1 MDAPDPGYA
10 LQGFGSGAGKMRGK
24 NMTTMIADFTN
35 VGRIFVTALSLL
47 IAFGA
52 AAQEDRIWENLGP
65 RVVTSGSVLGIT
77 DGEVVGAIN
86 SVALHPSNA
95 DVMFI
100 GSVNGGVWR
109 TTNATDTSPGWE
121 NVSDDLPSL
130 SIGTVAYDVGDA
142 TFQTI
147 LAGAGR
153 YSSFGRRGGSP
164 QFGVYRSTNG
174 GDDWVDIDGAA
185 LDGQSINAI
194 AANGNLVLVSTGGSV
209 AGPGLLLGQN
219 VGGTWQW
226 TQLSGRTPPGAT
238 APILPAGRTF
248 EVVADPTTAGRY
260 YTMNQSGVYRVT
272 LPAATPED
280 AAWTRVST
288 AAMDGQ
294 LAGAAHGRLAIG
306 PGGEVFVAMSTGG
319 VVLSNFWRSADGST
333 GWQTLDTP
341 ITNGFG
347 NWFLALAADPAN
359 GNIAYVGGG
368 GRGSEYRVDASQA
381 SGSQASRITT
391 TGTASNS
398 RPHADVRDLRFD
410 ANGDLIEGNDGG
422 VYKQTNPADATGDWF
437 SLNGN
442 LVITEIHNAAWDAVS
457 HTAMAG
463 TQDNGTNIQND
474 FVRDRWLNIQGGDG
488 GDAAINDTG
497 SAVQSQRYTSSQ
509 RLGGFTRRTYDQ
521 DNIQLATNAAPMTPP
536 TCAGGMPCFTP
547 TWPFTTP
554 VAVNVV
560 NPIRIVVGG
569 SNGVFES
576 TDQGQNAVQLLDGGG
591 AAVPG
596 VNAGGSSDPIA
607 AGANGNADALYVGRS
622 DDVWVRTAGGF
633 GGAMTQTDPSAT
645 RTNGIVDVVIDPGD
659 DQTAFAIDSGA
670 VFWTSDAGTSWTDI
684 TGNLAAA
691 TTAALRSIA
700 YSISNIDGAVIIG
713 TDNGVFIARGD
724 GSSVNDAGGS
734 PIPFTDWAALG
745 VGLPPAPVY
754 DLEYDPADEIVVA
767 GTLGHSAWALNMEER
782 DPIDVALVLDKSGS
796 MGDPACTGC
805 ESKMVVLQDAAE
817 LFIQTWQMLSDTD
830 DRIAAVF
837 FDSSIDTFS
846 TSGGDELV
854 TLTGSGD
861 NVISYI
867 RSKTDG
873 GSTAMG
879 GGAQTAINLL
889 TDASR
894 PRSLIIFTDGMQNRD
909 PMIELT
915 AGVYE
920 IRNTGRSG
928 SGVSPT
934 TPPTQLNNALD
945 ITMNTIGVG
954 VTAVYEAE
962 LSAIS
967 GGTDGLHKSTTNAD
981 ADLRRFY
988 IEQLVDTLRD
998 ASPQLVDYRY
1008 ARISGDRTDTQSF
1021 GINVG
1026 AKKVVLVISWDRR
1039 DAERLPVSVFKDGK
1053 DITKLAKER
1062 RRGNFYDVISFDTS
1076 SHQKAADTDAA
1087 LSSDGEWEVRVQGAG
1102 GIDYEVAA
1110 LADHSLLDYEFETT
1124 PGLLQAGDTTVLA
1137 GEVELNGLPYGDD
1150 VSVRVEIGIPQQ
1162 SLATALALTPAPSG
1176 IKPKDGETL
1185 AEAKLRHL
1193 LLHNTEFLERIS
1205 KRRTS
1210 KTLTRTT
1217 AGRFSAP
1224 FAETSVAG
1232 TYKLSFL
1239 LEGSGLRTGEFERRE
1254 QRFFIVNPGPF
1265 ARGSSA
1271 IQTVDVKTVDGT
1283 MTITIRIRPQ
1293 DIHGNYL
1300 GADQNEDVSAT
1311 IPGTGDTAV
1320 VTDIG
1325 DGWYELVLTSN
1336 EITPDIHVS
1345 IGDEVVATG
1354 KPHEIDVK
1362 ERPPIVTERPPEEN
1376 AAPSLVDRL
1385 CWLWLLLVVILLM
1398 SLLLLII
1405 RLAKSR

>member
-1 MDAPDPGYA
+1 
-10 LQGFGSGAGKMRGK
+10 
-24 NMTTMIADFTN
+24 MTIMIAEVTN
-35 VGRIFVTALSLL
+35 MSRIFVALFGLL
-47 IAFGA
+47 LAIGA
-52 AAQEDRIWENLGP
+52 SAQEDRIWENLGP
-65 RVVTSGSVLGIT
+65 RVITSGSVSGIT

-95 DVMFI
+95 DVMLI

-109 TTNATDTSPGWE
+109 TTDATSASPSWE

-142 TFQTI
+142 TSQTI
-147 LAGAGR
+147 LVGAGR
-153 YSSFGRRGGSP
+153 YSSFGRQGGSP
-164 QFGVYRSTNG
+164 QFGIYRSTNG
-174 GDDWVDIDGAA
+174 GDNWIDIDGTA

-194 AANGNLVLVSTGGSV
+194 AANGDLVLVSTGGSV
-209 AGPGLLLGQN
+209 GGPGLFLGQN

-226 TQLSGRTPPGAT
+226 TQLSGRTPPGA
-238 APILPAGRTF
+238 ASPILPAGRTYDL
-248 EVVADPTTAGRY
+248 VADPTTAGRY

-280 AAWTRVST
+280 AAWTSVST
-288 AAMDGQ
+288 AAMDIA

-347 NWFLALAADPAN
+347 SWFLALAADPTN

-368 GRGSEYRVDASQA
+368 GGGSEYRVDASLA

-398 RPHADVRDLRFD
+398 RPHSDVRDLRFD
-410 ANGDLIEGNDGG
+410 ANGDLIETNDGG
-422 VYKQTNPADATGDWF
+422 VYKQTNPIDATGDWF

-442 LVITEIHNAAWDAVS
+442 LVITEMHNVAWDAVS
-457 HTAMAG
+457 HVAMAG

-474 FVRDRWLNIQGGDG
+474 FVRDRWLHIHGGDG

-497 SAVQSQRYTSSQ
+497 SAVQSQRYMSSQ
-509 RLGGFTRRTYDQ
+509 NLGGFTRRTYDQ
-521 DNIQLATNAAPMTPP
+521 DNIQVATNAAPMTPP
-536 TCAGGMPCFTP
+536 TCAGGIDCFTP
-547 TWPFTTP
+547 AWTFTTP
-554 VAVNVV
+554 MAVNVV
-560 NPIRIVVGG
+560 NPVRVVVGG
-569 SNGVFES
+569 SNGIFES

-596 VNAGGSSDPIA
+596 VNSFRWQDPIA
-607 AGANGNADALYVGRS
+607 VGANGNADALYVGS
-622 DDVWVRTAGGF
+622 GDDVWVRTAGGF
-633 GGAMTQTDPSAT
+633 GGAMTQTDPSVT
-645 RTNGIVDVVIDPGD
+645 RTNAIADVVIDPGD
-659 DQTAFAIDSGA
+659 DQTAFAIDDGGA
-670 VFWTSDAGTSWTDI
+670 VFWTSNAGASWTDI
-684 TGNLAAA
+684 TGNLG
-691 TTAALRSIA
+691 TVNTAALRSIA
-700 YSISNIDGAVIIG
+700 YSTSNTDGAVIVG
-713 TDNGVFIARGD
+713 TNNGVFIARGD
-724 GSSVNDAGGS
+724 DSSVTDAGGA
-734 PIPFTDWAALG
+734 PVPFTAWTALG

-767 GTLGHSAWALNMEER
+767 GTLGHGAWALNMEER

-817 LFIQTWQMLSDTD
+817 LFIQTWQMLSETD
-830 DRIAAVF
+830 DHIAAVF

-846 TSGGDELV
+846 DTGGDELV
-854 TLTGSGD
+854 TLAGSGD
-861 NVISYI
+861 DVIAYI

-889 TDASR
+889 TDAAR

-915 AGVYE
+915 GGVYE
-920 IRNTGRSG
+920 IRNTGRPG

-934 TPPTQLNNALD
+934 TPPTQLHDALD
-945 ITMNTIGVG
+945 ITVNTIGVG
-954 VTAVYEAE
+954 VTAAYEAE
-962 LSAIS
+962 LSAMS
-967 GGTDGLHKSTTNAD
+967 SATDGLHKSTTNAD

-1008 ARISGDRTDTQSF
+1008 ARTGGEKTDSQAF

-1026 AKKVVLVISWDRR
+1026 AKKVVLAISWDRR
-1039 DAERLPVSVFKDGK
+1039 DAEGLPVTVFKDGK
-1053 DITKLAKER
+1053 DVTELASER
-1062 RRGNFYDVISFDTS
+1062 RRSDFYEVLSFDTS
-1076 SHQKAADTDAA
+1076 HYRRTTGAAAA
-1087 LSSDGEWEVRVQGAG
+1087 LSSGGRWEVRVQGAG
-1102 GIDYEVAA
+1102 DIDYEVAA

-1124 PGLLQAGDTTVLA
+1124 PGVIQAGDTTVLA

-1150 VSVRVEIGIPQQ
+1150 VSVRVQIEIPQE
-1162 SLATALALTPAPSG
+1162 SIATALALTPTPSG
-1176 IKPKDGETL
+1176 IEPADGETL
-1185 AEAKLRHL
+1185 AEAKLRYL
-1193 LLHNTEFLERIS
+1193 LLHSKAFVERIS

-1210 KTLTRTT
+1210 KTLVRTT

-1224 FAETSVAG
+1224 FSETSVAG
-1232 TYKLSFL
+1232 IYKLSFL
-1239 LEGSGLRTGEFERRE
+1239 LEGSGPRTGEFERRE
-1254 QRFFIVNPGPF
+1254 ERFFIVIPGPYVK
-1265 ARGSSA
+1265 GSSA
-1271 IQTVDVKTVDGT
+1271 IQTVDVETVDGKT
-1283 MTITIRIRPQ
+1283 TIVIRIRPQ

-1300 GADQNEDVSAT
+1300 GPGQTEKVSALL
-1311 IPGTGDTAV
+1311 PASGESAL

-1325 DGWYELVLTSN
+1325 DGWYELVLTSSETDP
-1336 EITPDIHVS
+1336 EIQIS
-1345 IGDEVVATG
+1345 IGDVIVADGTAN
-1354 KPHEIDVK
+1354 EIDVK
-1362 ERPPIVTERPPEEN
+1362 ERPPIVTGYPPGTAGDDETLPTKECLYWCY
-1376 AAPSLVDRL
+1376 AAVI
-1385 CWLWLLLVVILLM
+1385 ILLAL
-1398 SLLLLII
+1398 LLLLII
-1405 RLAKSR
+1405 WCIRRR